1 MDSQLVE
8 SQHTPN
14 PPLRADSSPRR
25 MARTLGIGCV
35 VSASLLSFPSVTAWM
50 TAFWLGWHTW
60 LVMRG
65 RPAWLPLA
73 TCLAI
78 LVIKLVARTPL
89 MLLFGFALLSIAV
102 LRYRRRDSPAGL
114 ARVMLPGTI
123 GLWVLWIAMLWEQQS
138 IVTCNHPRLERV
150 DLNSPIVCV
159 GDSLTDGLL
168 PDGGY
173 PDQLREM
180 VALPVINEGFSGIAT
195 SQGLDLMS
203 RVLQHQPSIVVIEL
217 GGHDFLKGR
226 SRQSTKTNLLEMID
240 QSRAAGAEVVLM
252 EIPRGFMLDPFA
264 SLEREI
270 AYEKDVQLVAD
281 TWLRQVVLMSPIAP
295 PGMWMPNSRLS
306 DDGIHSNTR
315 GSRVIARRVADSI
328 QAMLSNIAPGI

>member
-1 MDSQLVE
+1 MDGQPTE
-8 SQHTPN
+8 AQQAPN
-14 PPLRADSSPRR
+14 PPLKTRSPSRR
-25 MARTLGIGCV
+25 MVRTLGIGCV

-60 LVMRG
+60 LAMRS

-73 TCLAI
+73 ACLAL
-78 LVIKLVARTPL
+78 LVIKLVGRTPL
-89 MLLFGFALLSIAV
+89 MILFGFALLSIAV
-102 LRYRRRDSPAGL
+102 VRYRQRSLPAGL
-114 ARVMLPGTI
+114 SRLTFPGTI
-123 GLWVLWIAMLWEQQS
+123 GLWVLWIGMLWEQHA
-138 IVTCNHPRLERV
+138 IVTCNQPRLERA
-150 DLNSPIVCV
+150 DRERPIVCV

-173 PDQLREM
+173 PDQLRDM
-180 VALPVINEGFSGIAT
+180 VDLPVINEGFSGIAT

-203 RVLQHQPSIVVIEL
+203 RVLKHQPSIVVIEL

-226 SRQSTKTNLLEMID
+226 SRQSTKANLLQMID
-240 QSRAAGAEVVLM
+240 QCRAAGAEVVLM
-252 EIPRGFMLDPFA
+252 EIPRGFILDPFA

-315 GSRVIARRVADSI
+315 GSRTIARHVAHAI
-328 QAMLSNIAPGI
+328 QAMLSKTEPHI